1 MKINWFP
8 GHMKKALEEMREELK
23 KADIILYVLDSRA
36 PKSCLNPEL
45 EKLSEGKPVLYVLN
59 KIDLTDFSRLEDMK
73 DDFKSANT
81 DYIEMNSKQTGFGTV
96 VCSKI
101 KSLCREKIKK
111 YHDKGVNITIRAM
124 VVGVPNCGKSTLV
137 NNLCKKAKAVTG
149 DRPGVTKGKQWFR
162 IGSGVEVCDTPG
174 TLYPD
179 LKDQEKA
186 KSLAFIGSIR
196 DEILDEVEVADEFI
210 KRLEKLYPGT
220 LEERYKQAKTLKDIC
235 KVRAFLLSDG
245 ELDLSRG
252 AKTIITDFRKG
263 RLGKIM
269 IEEKIET
276 V

>member
-8 GHMKKALEEMREELK
+8 GHMKKALDEMRQELV
-23 KADIILYVLDSRA
+23 KADVILYVLDSRA

-45 EKLSEGKPVLYVLN
+45 EKLAEGKPVLYVLN
-59 KIDLTDFSRLEDMK
+59 KIDLTDFNKLENIK
-73 DDFKSANT
+73 QDFRSENT
-81 DYIEMNSKQTGFGTV
+81 DYVEMNSKQSGFSSVICT
-96 VCSKI
+96 KI
-101 KSLCREKIKK
+101 KSLCRAKLKK
-111 YHDKGVNITIRAM
+111 YSDKGIKITLRAM

-196 DEILDEVEVADEFI
+196 DEIFDEVEVANELI
-210 KRLEKLYPGT
+210 KRIEKLYPGT
-220 LEERYKQAKTLKDIC
+220 IEERYKQAKNLEEIC
-235 KVRAFLLSDG
+235 KIRALLLPGG
-245 ELDLSRG
+245 ELDISRA
-252 AKTIITDFRKG
+252 AKTVITDFRSGK
-263 RLGKIM
+263 LGKIM
-269 IEEKIET
+269 IEDKI
-276 V
+276 